1 MIPRTICRS
10 ESPTRMKRKEIME
23 YYLHE
28 SPGRLRVKI
37 PDLKR
42 NPQSAW
48 DLQGPI
54 EEFVRHQVQLDKYCH
69 RQRNNAL

>member
-1 MIPRTICRS
+1 
-10 ESPTRMKRKEIME
+10 ME

-48 DLQGPI
+48 DLQITI